1 MLYDSYYSLHHSQVF
16 QVPYYTFYTPGIN
29 PSLETL
35 TLVKSRAK
43 LKYSKQQQFVILAVI
58 LTAMLKFIFMDCL
71 QWHVFYITGIVLFWL
86 AYILYRIKSDRETL
100 ILWGF
105 KKEHFKQSMLYLA
118 PLIFITGIASVLY
131 GSMNNGL
138 SFSWNIILIL
148 LLYPLWG
155 LIQQFMMLGIISQN
169 LANATEGKMNR
180 YLIIFM
186 VSALFSM
193 VHFPSF
199 FLMIFTFFLEVVFVT
214 VYLKW
219 KNLWAIGIAH
229 GWMATFILY
238 YVLDRNLWS
247 ELFSIF

>member
-1 MLYDSYYSLHHSQVF
+1 M
-16 QVPYYTFYTPGIN
+16 T
-29 PSLETL
+29 
-35 TLVKSRAK
+35 
-43 LKYSKQQQFVILAVI
+43 AV
-58 LTAMLKFIFMDCL
+58 LKFIFMDWL
-71 QWHVFYITGIVLFWL
+71 HWNVFYITGIVLFWMV
-86 AYILYRIKSDRETL
+86 YILYRVKSNREAL

-105 KKEHFKQSMLYLA
+105 KKEHFRQSMLYLS
-118 PLIFITGIASVLY
+118 PLIFITGIGSVLY
-131 GSMNNGL
+131 SSMNASL
-138 SFSWNIILIL
+138 SFSWSFMLIL

-180 YLIIFM
+180 YLIIFL

-199 FLMIFTFFLEVVFVT
+199 FLMIFTFFLEVVFIT

-219 KNLWAIGIAH
+219 RNLWAIGIAH
-229 GWMATFILY
+229 GWIGTFILY
-238 YVLDRNLWS
+238 YVLHRNLWS